1 VSLLIQWG
9 ADVNGPGEASRASES
24 GPASERNEAD
34 ETDGADGTA
43 DGEQDGTQWINENA
57 NPLML
62 SMEHGAFKEELVR
75 ALIEA
80 GADVGRFLALP
91 RVTERQRR
99 FVKRVEEEV
108 RRSRLEGAKKEEEEV
123 MREVI
128 VDTMDLPVF
137 RGERNTQR
145 KEMKMK
151 GIVWLP
157 MEAVLF

>member
-1 VSLLIQWG
+1 MSLLIQWG
-9 ADVNGPGEASRASES
+9 ADVNGPGEASRASEA
-24 GPASERNEAD
+24 GRANELNEAD

-43 DGEQDGTQWINENA
+43 DGERDGTQWINENA

-62 SMEHGAFKEELVR
+62 CMEQGAFKENLVR

-80 GADVGRFLALP
+80 GADVERFIALP
-91 RVTERQRR
+91 RVTERQRG

-108 RRSRLEGAKKEEEEV
+108 RRSRLKGAKKEEEEV
-123 MREVI
+123 LREVI

-145 KEMKMK
+145 KEMKMT